1 MSADLFSP
9 LTLGPLTLPNRIFMA
24 PLTRMRATMP
34 GNIPGEENALYYRQ
48 RATAGLIITEATP
61 VSPYGHGYHKTPG
74 IHTEDQAA
82 GWKLVTRAVHEEGG
96 RIFCQLWHVGRQSH
110 PDLQPG
116 GVLPVAPSALASN
129 GESPVPSGV
138 MKPHAIPRAL
148 ETDEIAAIAAEFR
161 RGAELAKAA
170 GFDGVEIHGANG
182 YLLEQFL
189 LAGSNQRTDRYGG
202 SVENR
207 ARFYLEVVAAVT
219 EVWGSDRVGARLS
232 PANTY
237 GGVDDPDRWGVFSYL
252 VTQLDR
258 FGLAYLHFVEPRVA
272 GNTDRVEYDDRLA
285 SRNFRPLM
293 TGDTRMVSAGG
304 HNYASAMQA
313 VQGGEADAVAFGRLF
328 IANPDLVKRFRIKGP
343 LNRYDR
349 STFYGGTRIGYT
361 DYPALDASAIL

>member
-1 MSADLFSP
+1 MFANLFSS

-34 GNIPGEENALYYRQ
+34 GNVPGELNALYYRQ

-61 VSPYGHGYHKTPG
+61 VSPYGHGYFKTPG
-74 IHTEDQAA
+74 IHTEAQAE
-82 GWKLVTRAVHEEGG
+82 GWKQVTDAVHEEGG

-110 PDLQPG
+110 PNLQPG
-116 GVLPVAPSALASN
+116 GVLPVAPSALASD
-129 GESPVPSGV
+129 GESPVPSGISKKHV
-138 MKPHAIPRAL
+138 VPRAL
-148 ETDEIAAIAAEFR
+148 ETDEIPGIVEEFR

-170 GFDGVEIHGANG
+170 GFDGVEVHGANG

-189 LAGSNQRTDRYGG
+189 LAGSNRRTDRYGG

-219 EVWGSDRVGARLS
+219 AVWGGDRVGARLS

-252 VTQLDR
+252 VEQLDR
-258 FGLAYLHFVEPRVA
+258 FRLAYLHFVEPRVA
-272 GNTDRVEYDDRLA
+272 GNTDRARYDERLS
-285 SRNFRPLM
+285 SRNFRPFM
-293 TGDTRMVSAGG
+293 TGNTRLVSAGG
-304 HNYASAMQA
+304 HDDASATQA
-313 VQGGEADAVAFGRLF
+313 VERGEADAVAFGRLF
-328 IANPDLVKRFRIKGP
+328 IANPDLVQRFRSQGP

-349 STFYGGTRIGYT
+349 STFYGGTEAGYT
-361 DYPALDASAIL
+361 DYPALDGFAIV